1 MNTNYSW
8 KDKCPRCGYSPR
20 DDFKK
25 MTFTEFMDLTIK
37 RVSIKQ
43 KEELG
48 YGIPETKSKKR
59 SKKAR

>member
-1 MNTNYSW
+1 MSTNYSW

-20 DDFKK
+20 DDFEK

-37 RVSIKQ
+37 RVSDKQ
-43 KEELG
+43 KEELK
-48 YGIPETKSKKR
+48 YGIPEKSSQKG